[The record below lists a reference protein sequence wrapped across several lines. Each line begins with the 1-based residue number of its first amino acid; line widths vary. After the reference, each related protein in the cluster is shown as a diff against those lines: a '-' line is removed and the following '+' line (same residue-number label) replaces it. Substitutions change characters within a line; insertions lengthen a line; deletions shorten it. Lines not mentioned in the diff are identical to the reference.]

1 MAAAVSGGTSVV
13 GTVRL
18 DCGAQPDDLVVALP
32 SSKPALAA
40 PTVSSLVIPQ
50 GSDNATFGL
59 TTAPVSAPTSATI
72 EGAALGITKSKKL
85 VINP

>member
-59 TTAPVSAPTSATI
+59 TAPVSAPTSATI